1 MHFNFSLKIL
11 LERAQLIRKSP
22 QEVGLSHQN
31 LGLQK
36 LGHLRARSDPEGAR
50 DPESRPLLPK
60 LNNELKSS
68 ALGTENVLC
77 ISTVMF

>member
-1 MHFNFSLKIL
+1 MHFNFSPKIL
-11 LERAQLIRKSP
+11 LERAQLVRKSP

-50 DPESRPLLPK
+50 DPESRPSLPK
-60 LNNELKSS
+60 LNIELIS
-68 ALGTENVLC
+68 VLLAQR
-77 ISTVMF
+77 IYSVY